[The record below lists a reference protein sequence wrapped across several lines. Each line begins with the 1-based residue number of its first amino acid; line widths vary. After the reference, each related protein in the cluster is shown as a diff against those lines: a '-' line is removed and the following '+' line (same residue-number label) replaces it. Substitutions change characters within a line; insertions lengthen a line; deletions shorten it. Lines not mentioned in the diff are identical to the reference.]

1 MAINIRNGKQLVFS
15 VCGQMVKA
23 RLRCGQAVKQQK
35 RWSKYFDP
43 GRSCDYSTY
52 GSDHP
57 LKVFTTTREKKSK
70 ASAFPGTCPNPN
82 PNPNL

>member
-15 VCGQMVKA
+15 VCGQTVKA
-23 RLRCGQAVKQQK
+23 RLRCGQVVKQQK

-43 GRSCDYSTY
+43 GHSCDYSAY

-57 LKVFTTTREKKSK
+57 LAIYAYV
-70 ASAFPGTCPNPN
+70 PLP
-82 PNPNL
+82 